1 MARKT
6 LTGLSPI
13 AEQMVQ
19 ERMARAAELRIER
32 AMAPELARTY
42 RAMAAAYGNPGEQA
56 AIIAEHGKRV
66 AEILTANWLNIWSQ
80 FGRRIFAAVLKS
92 NRGVYTQANLLKL
105 EIEQKSGMAF
115 DAHGIRILSKVDAVH
130 EIKRAVPL
138 TPIFDEARRKW
149 VLLFGAVKVT
159 QIEGT
164 TKEQALRLINQAI
177 ADAAT
182 QGLDE
187 RATAAL
193 LRARM
198 AEQSVSLATLRSRVI
213 ARTEAHNASTA
224 ATQAAAEASE
234 IPMKRQWVAAQSEDR
249 TRDDH
254 RDANGQT
261 VGMYEPF
268 IVGGEELMYPGDPNG
283 SAENVINCRCVC
295 AYIPD

>member
-13 AEQMVQ
+13 AEQVVQ

-32 AMAPELARTY
+32 AMVPELARTY

-80 FGRRIFAAVLKS
+80 FGRRIIQAV
-92 NRGVYTQANLLKL
+92 
-105 EIEQKSGMAF
+105 QKSHCAM
-115 DAHGIRILSKVDAVH
+115 
-130 EIKRAVPL
+130 ETKRAVPL

-149 VLLFGAVKVT
+149 ILLFGAVKVT

-164 TKEQALRLINQAI
+164 TKEQALKLINQAI

-193 LRARM
+193 LRSRM
-198 AEQSVSLATLRSRVI
+198 TEQSVSLATLRSRVI

-234 IPMKRQWVAAQSEDR
+234 IPMKRQWVAAQGER
-249 TRDDH
+249 TREDH
-254 RDANGQT
+254 SAADGQT
-261 VGMYEPF
+261 VGMNQPF